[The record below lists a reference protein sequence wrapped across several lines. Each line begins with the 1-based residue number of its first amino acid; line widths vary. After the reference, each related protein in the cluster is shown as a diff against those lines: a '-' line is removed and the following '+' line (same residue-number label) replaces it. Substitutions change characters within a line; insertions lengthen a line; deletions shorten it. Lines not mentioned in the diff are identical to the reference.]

1 MNLSGILN
9 KILTFLR
16 VRSAIGGL
24 EVSDT
29 ALHYT
34 AFRDGVWRTASLRLP
49 QGLIVGGEIANFDEF
64 TEALRALRA
73 QILGPRDH
81 RTHLN
86 VVVSLSSINI
96 YTQVFSLP
104 MIEGENLKKAI
115 QLNIQMVSPN
125 AASETYS
132 GWQLV
137 GQDQSSVRLEI
148 LSAFINRGVV
158 DGIRRALVAA
168 GFAPYSI
175 ESRALSLSRLVRELG
190 AGVDRSRSYLLV
202 NLDPSGLEFIV
213 VRRGQLYFQYFTAW
227 KDITGPNE
235 SMTADEFRAVVVRSL
250 NQVLNFYSSHWSD
263 ALAGIFVAATALAD
277 EIQAAT
283 KSATAVP
290 VTPLVLR
297 ASADL
302 TPDWFVSLGSGL
314 RGLIPRWEDRD
325 ISLLGVS
332 AQDEFR
338 RHQIMDFGRFWR
350 LVIPSSLIV
359 LVAAFI
365 GSNVILSRTRDSLDG
380 QLRASN
386 LGSNQSKQ
394 INDIRNRVKDF
405 NRSVDFI
412 TAIRAIGNPQIDL
425 ANRIFGIMVQN
436 GVILD
441 RFIFRSPREPITI
454 HARAAGQDQVIK
466 FQKILD
472 GDQELRGV
480 DVPLSG
486 IVQAPGGVTFSV
498 NFTMAPPKAP

>member
-1 MNLSGILN
+1 MNLSVILN
-9 KILTFLR
+9 KILTLLR

-34 AFRDGVWRTASLRLP
+34 AFRDGVWQTASLRLP
-49 QGLIVGGEIANFDEF
+49 QGLIIDGAITNPDEF

-81 RTHLN
+81 RTRLN

-104 MIEGENLKKAI
+104 MIEGENLEKAI

-158 DGIRRALVAA
+158 DGIRRALVLA
-168 GFAPYSI
+168 GFVPYSI

-190 AGVDRSRSYLLV
+190 AGVDQNRSYLVV

-263 ALAGIFVAATALAD
+263 ALAGIFIAATALSD

-283 KSATAVP
+283 TSATTIP
-290 VTPLVLR
+290 VAPLVLQ

-359 LVAAFI
+359 LIAAFI
-365 GSNVILSRTRDSLDG
+365 GSNIFLSRTKSLLDG
-380 QLRASN
+380 QLQASN
-386 LGSNQSKQ
+386 LGSDQSKQ

-405 NRSVDFI
+405 NQSVDFI
-412 TAIRAIGNPQIDL
+412 AAIRAIGNPQIDL
-425 ANRIFGIMVQN
+425 ANRIFGLMTQSSITLN
-436 GVILD
+436 
-441 RFIFRSPREPITI
+441 RFIFRSAYEPVTI
-454 HARAAGQDQVIK
+454 YARAAAQDQVIR
-466 FQKILD
+466 FQKVLD
-472 GDQELRGV
+472 DDPEFKDV

-486 IVQAPGGVTFSV
+486 IVQTPDGVTFSV
-498 NFTMAPPKAP
+498 NFTIAPAKAP